1 MNAGDASGYV
11 GVGDGGDCS
20 GSGGG
25 LCSRFFFLLLFYII
39 FPCLHS

>member
-20 GSGGG
+20 GS
-25 LCSRFFFLLLFYII
+25 CSRFFFLLLFYII